1 MNNLLSSPT
10 GNAGVNLFTHSL
22 KQKQMEIYALCKNL
36 INGEGYDE
44 EYIVSYHLNKP
55 VVPEDNTID
64 SYGDIIPLYF
74 IKTIKV
80 LP

>member
-1 MNNLLSSPT
+1 
-10 GNAGVNLFTHSL
+10 
-22 KQKQMEIYALCKNL
+22 MEIYALCKNL

-55 VVPEDNTID
+55 VVPEDTTID